1 VTLKKKKTAYNSG
14 GTNEAY
20 MSPGSVTEILYFFI
34 AEYSKEMKV
43 SDGGGVEHEEENIEV
58 LEFDIEKAMK
68 MIESG
73 EIKDGKTIMLL
84 QYIKLNNIL

>member
-1 VTLKKKKTAYNSG
+1 
-14 GTNEAY
+14 
-20 MSPGSVTEILYFFI
+20 
-34 AEYSKEMKV
+34 MKV
-43 SDGGGVEHEEENIEV
+43 REGGGVEQEEENIEV

-84 QYIKLNNIL
+84 QHIKLNKIL